1 MISPLYCLSKE
12 ISRLL
17 KLNAKK
23 SRRLKALHVVKR
35 LVLSSIMV
43 AAERQPL
50 LSATSTFSN
59 MEKATGSVAG
69 TLDDLG
75 GGSDK
80 EKQIEQK

>member
-1 MISPLYCLSKE
+1 MILRLYCLSKG

-17 KLNAKK
+17 KLNARKT
-23 SRRLKALHVVKR
+23 RRLKALHAKR
-35 LVLSSIMV
+35 QVLSSPTV

-50 LSATSTFSN
+50 LSATSTFCN
-59 MEKATGSVAG
+59 MEKATGKIAG

-80 EKQIEQK
+80 AKQMQQK

>member
-1 MISPLYCLSKE
+1 MISPLYCLSKG

-17 KLNAKK
+17 KLNANKT
-23 SRRLKALHVVKR
+23 RRLKALHVVQIIK
-35 LVLSSIMV
+35 VV
-43 AAERQPL
+43 AERQPL

-59 MEKATGSVAG
+59 MEKATGKIAG

-80 EKQIEQK
+80 AKQMQRK